1 MIVIAITTLASAVVL
16 ALPRSNETAAAQPD
30 RSGDSAGSPGGGAG
44 ATADPNGLGSA
55 DAVDPYH
62 RPGWI
67 EAENAK
73 PGTADWHI
81 PDDPKMWEKV
91 RGYANVTSVD
101 HGGSFTLYVESPG
114 APWHVEAYRMGFY
127 GGTGGRLIWT
137 SPPQPPVRQ
146 SPPVIDRTTNM
157 REAQW
162 TPVLDV
168 TTDASW
174 PPGQYLLKLVS
185 DNGGATFIPL
195 VVRDDDSPAPLLMQ
209 SSVTTWQAYNDWGGS
224 NLYTGV
230 GGRAKVVTFDRP
242 YNGNGSGEFLGR
254 EFELIYFIERLGLDV
269 TYWTDIDLHERGE
282 LLQWRKA
289 IVMGGH
295 DEYYSTSMRRALEA
309 ARDAGV
315 NLAFLG
321 ANNVYRKIRLEPS
334 PLGPSRREV
343 NYRDPTSD
351 PMRGVDNSEVTVEW
365 RAAPSNEPESSLTGS
380 YYECNPVKAD
390 MVISDASAWIF
401 EGTGVANG
409 DRWPNAVGNEYDRV
423 TPGVP
428 TPANIQILA
437 HSPVTCKGKR
447 SFADMT
453 YYTAPSGAGVFT
465 AGTFWLIPALDDA
478 CLTGP
483 TEGPSCQ
490 IQKMVENLLRT
501 FSAGPAGID
510 HPSVP
515 NAEKFGIKVTPPKS

>member
-1 MIVIAITTLASAVVL
+1 
-16 ALPRSNETAAAQPD
+16 
-30 RSGDSAGSPGGGAG
+30 
-44 ATADPNGLGSA
+44 
-55 DAVDPYH
+55 
-62 RPGWI
+62 
-67 EAENAK
+67 
-73 PGTADWHI
+73 
-81 PDDPKMWEKV
+81 
-91 RGYANVTSVD
+91 
-101 HGGSFTLYVESPG
+101 
-114 APWHVEAYRMGFY
+114 
-127 GGTGGRLIWT
+127 
-137 SPPQPPVRQ
+137 
-146 SPPVIDRTTNM
+146 
-157 REAQW
+157 
-162 TPVLDV
+162 VLDV

-174 PPGQYLLKLVS
+174 PPGQYLLKLLS
-185 DNGGATFIPL
+185 DNGGATFVPL

-209 SSVTTWQAYNDWGGS
+209 SSVTTWQAYNDWGGAS
-224 NLYTGV
+224 LYTGV
-230 GGRAKVVTFDRP
+230 GGRSKVVTFDRP

-282 LLQWRKA
+282 LLQRRKA

-295 DEYYSTSMRRALEA
+295 DEYYSTAMRRALEA

-321 ANNVYRKIRLEPS
+321 ANNVFRKIRLEPS
-334 PLGPSRREV
+334 SLGPSRREV
-343 NYRDPTSD
+343 NYRDRATD
-351 PMRGVDNSEVTVEW
+351 PMRGVNDSEVTVEW
-365 RAAPSNEPESSLTGS
+365 RAAPSNEPESSLTGT

-453 YYTAPSGAGVFT
+453 YYTAPSGAGVFD
-465 AGTFWLIPALDDA
+465 AATFWLIPALDDA

-501 FSAGPAGID
+501 FSVGPAGID

-515 NAEKFGIKVTPPKS
+515 NAEKFGIKVTPSKS